1 MEFFS
6 YSFWSLL
13 DFPKKGVRFI
23 DGVEELVGEE
33 CFEYLEFGTLVC
45 YVDYLEDRKSTRL
58 NSSHYSRSRMPSSA

>member
-1 MEFFS
+1 MLTAFWFIARGFQVVEFCS

-33 CFEYLEFGTLVC
+33 CLEYLEFGTFVC
-45 YVDYLEDRKSTRL
+45 YVDYLEG
-58 NSSHYSRSRMPSSA
+58 A